1 MKTPVENVSDTHTKT
16 VRYAV
21 LKKERRIL
29 VLLNPSDKELR
40 RRRKRCWEL
49 VTALDPQPHARQALE
64 KPLAQAVHDIDQLA
78 EKAPGKKKGRKQH
91 NDPHQG

>member
-1 MKTPVENVSDTHTKT
+1 MKTLIEKVGETLTKT

-21 LKKERRIL
+21 LTKQRRIL

-49 VTALDPQPHARQALE
+49 VSALEPQPHARQALE
-64 KPLAQAVHDIDQLA
+64 KALTQVIHDIDHLA
-78 EKAPGKKKGRKQH
+78 EKAPGKKKGSKQQ
-91 NDPHQG
+91 NDPLQG

>member
-1 MKTPVENVSDTHTKT
+1 MKTPVENVSDTLTET

-21 LKKERRIL
+21 LKKKRRIL

-49 VTALDPQPHARQALE
+49 VTALEPQPHARQALE
-64 KPLAQAVHDIDQLA
+64 KALTKAIHDIDQLA
-78 EKAPGKKKGRKQH
+78 EKAPGKKKGPKKH
-91 NDPHQG
+91 NEVLQG